1 MDLSTN
7 AHAVATSRYFWDNE
21 NTWED
26 LAVRV
31 SREIAKLERD
41 PLTFQREY
49 YEALMELDFI
59 PAGRILRNI
68 GKLKPSTSNCNF
80 LPIDDNIESIAETLK
95 NYLIISSYGGGTGIN
110 FSALRPKGTPLTTKG
125 GASSGLVS
133 FIEMFNDAG
142 KRLETGGQRRA
153 AGIGLC
159 AVSHP
164 EIEDFIAAKVEHDR
178 LNQFNISVTIDDSFL
193 LAVEND
199 DDWDLKFAGKVYRTV
214 KARGLWNNILDNM
227 LKHSEP
233 GIINWSRLSRNN
245 SYYFSPIRGCNPCG
259 EVPLGDYEVCNLLS
273 LNLVNFIGGKRTNWQ
288 KLEKSIYLAVRFLD
302 NVIDLSFYPIANQE
316 NVVKNARRIGLG
328 VMGLGDYLYRKEV
341 RYGADASLLEIER
354 LFRFIRDTAYRAS
367 IQLAKERGA
376 FPKYERSQYTKST
389 FVKKLPAKIRMEIKE
404 HGIRNCTIVTCPPTG
419 STSLLPEVSSGIEP
433 IISKA
438 YLRQDG
444 VSNRI
449 YIHPT
454 YKEIVQNGG
463 DKPEWLVDSFD
474 LKPEDHLE
482 VQTVINKY
490 VDNAVSKTINLPEK
504 TTVNDLSRL
513 LLEFAYD
520 LKGVTI
526 YRDGT
531 RDCQPI
537 TPLKH
542 KEIIKHIKDS
552 DSTPEEVECR
562 SGACEL

>member
-1 MDLSTN
+1 MKLSEN
-7 AHAVATSRYFWDNE
+7 ALEVARSRYFWDNE
-21 NTWED
+21 SSWED
-26 LAVRV
+26 LAERISKEV
-31 SREIAKLERD
+31 SKLEKD
-41 PLTFQREY
+41 YYKYKEEY
-49 YEALMELDFI
+49 YNALVELDFL
-59 PAGRILRNI
+59 PGGRILRNL

-110 FSALRPKGTPLTTKG
+110 FSTLRPKGTPLNTKG
-125 GASSGLVS
+125 GVSSGLVS

-142 KRLETGGQRRA
+142 IRLETGGQRRA

-159 AVSHP
+159 SVTHP
-164 EIEDFIAAKVEHDR
+164 EIEDFIAAKVKHDK
-178 LNQFNISVTIDDSFL
+178 LTQFNISVIIDDRFL
-193 LAVEND
+193 QAVEND
-199 DDWDLKFAGKVYRTV
+199 EDWDLKFAGKVYNTV
-214 KARGLWNNILDNM
+214 KARDLWNNILDNM

-233 GIINWSRLSRNN
+233 GIINWSKLSKNN

-259 EVPLGDYEVCNLLS
+259 EVPLGDFEVCNLMS
-273 LNLVNFIGGKRTNWQ
+273 LNLVNFISGRSTNWQ
-288 KLEKSIYLAVRFLD
+288 KLERSIYLAIRFLD
-302 NVIDLSFYPIANQE
+302 NIIDLSFYPISNQE

-328 VMGLGDYLYRKEV
+328 VMGLGDFLYKKEI
-341 RYGADASLLEIER
+341 RYGSERSLLEIER
-354 LFRFIRDTAYRAS
+354 LFRFIRDTAYSAS
-367 IQLAKERGA
+367 IELAKERGA
-376 FPKYERSQYTKST
+376 FPKYDRSEYCRAH
-389 FVKKLPAKIRMEIKE
+389 FIKKLPAKIRMQIKE
-404 HGIRNCTIVTCPPTG
+404 YGIRNCTIVTCPPTG

-449 YIHPT
+449 YIHPA
-454 YKEIVQNGG
+454 YKAVIEEGG

-490 VDNAVSKTINLPEK
+490 VDNAVSKTINLPKE
-504 TTVNDLSRL
+504 TTVDDLSKL
-513 LLEFAYD
+513 LLEYAFD
-520 LKGVTI
+520 LRGVTI

-531 RDCQPI
+531 REYQPI

-542 KEIIKHIKDS
+542 DEIIKYLKNS
-552 DSTPEEVECR
+552 TSTPAEVECKG
-562 SGACEL
+562 GACDL